1 MYLFSLS
8 RTGYFRINRPLCSTS
23 APAGKRTRRRPWAS
37 TAPFLPMRCP
47 PRRGARTTTNFAF
60 ISICAKRCPLKNLR
74 FLEKRRFFSL
84 SKNRKL
90 GFVTQARRSGRA
102 PARPLRPMPDRSLY
116 GRAGARPLRNHPN
129 KSKISDGFFEFL
141 STFLL
146 FALSFFTEEEI
157 IWKLRMT
164 APEAG
169 RRSHDQRHPITCFR
183 WGSYCT
189 ADGFCAA
196 GTNQQRASTAPLR
209 LKSKAFH
216 RSIGS
221 KTFDG
226 KRTRIW
232 TNGKR
237 ASHSSMRGCF
247 RSSTR
252 TPNAPSRPSAPFS
265 SLFPREQARKSCS
278 QKITSVR
285 RERPLI
291 APPVC
296 PRFSRIAKACGQAS
310 LRRKGQPI
318 NSNKS

>member
-1 MYLFSLS
+1 
-8 RTGYFRINRPLCSTS
+8 
-23 APAGKRTRRRPWAS
+23 
-37 TAPFLPMRCP
+37 
-47 PRRGARTTTNFAF
+47 
-60 ISICAKRCPLKNLR
+60 
-74 FLEKRRFFSL
+74 
-84 SKNRKL
+84 
-90 GFVTQARRSGRA
+90 
-102 PARPLRPMPDRSLY
+102 
-116 GRAGARPLRNHPN
+116 
-129 KSKISDGFFEFL
+129 
-141 STFLL
+141 
-146 FALSFFTEEEI
+146 
-157 IWKLRMT
+157 MT

-226 KRTRIW
+226 RRTRIW

-285 RERPLI
+285 RERSLDCSARLSSVFPDRESMWAGLPSEEGATDRFKQILKQQRSPLNCDI
-291 APPVC
+291 IDSTGLCAGKG
-296 PRFSRIAKACGQAS
+296 RSKA
-310 LRRKGQPI
+310 
-318 NSNKS
+318 